1 MKVTPFP
8 HPHLSL
14 SIARPPRRTA
24 LVLAM
29 ASALASVA
37 HAQSK
42 PTPSLDTVVVTATRS
57 AIDVSDAPAAVS
69 VITRQEIENK
79 NVSRVSDAL
88 HKVPS
93 LYLGRG
99 ENGQS
104 NSSEGAFSLRG
115 MTTNRT
121 LVLLDGL
128 QPLQNGNSQGVN
140 WLTVFVDDVERVE
153 VVPGAFASLYGS
165 NAMGGVINVISK
177 RPDKRE
183 LTLRLK
189 QGFSDAAG
197 TDASVYFR
205 DKLDSGLGITLG
217 LSHNDRKGYVSEQ
230 TTRTPVSGA
239 PGTPV
244 TGAVATTT
252 RDGAPAYIVGDRG
265 MQPWKQSHAL
275 IKLSYD
281 LSATDRVYGG
291 LAYADMSTDYRRFN
305 TYLTNQA
312 TGAPVSSGT
321 LGINGQRVTLTE
333 SNFLGATPANDA
345 SRRTFAGYEGL
356 VGQNLK
362 LKLDL
367 ARIERESSFPTVGAT
382 STWNA
387 GRGSLTASP
396 NSGLDATA
404 SLSFPV
410 GERHTVVGG
419 VSMHRDTVERRSYAL
434 GNWRDANTRTSVNNG
449 YDGRSTTVS
458 VFAQDEFAVTD
469 KLTVYAGGR
478 LDRWETRGDFFQ
490 NTAPVR
496 SINYASRSDT
506 AFNPKIS
513 GVYKPLEAVTLR
525 ASVGKSF
532 RSPSNLDLYST
543 IVQSSSISPTGF
555 LTVQSDP
562 SLKPERASSW
572 ELGGEWRLSRNLK
585 TTATLYNTRLKDM
598 IYSKQIDPSLTQR
611 INAGEAQVK
620 GLELGLSTKLAPWL
634 ELNANA
640 SWIDSEIIDNI
651 ADPASVGKR
660 LTTVPSTLAYIGL
673 TAARGPWSGTLE
685 ARYSS
690 QVFITAQN
698 TDTVQGVPSSND
710 SFAMVNL
717 KAGYQWT
724 KMTRVNLA
732 VNNLLDRQAYTFARL
747 PGRNATAELMLSF

>member
-1 MKVTPFP
+1 M
-8 HPHLSL
+8 
-14 SIARPPRRTA
+14 
-24 LVLAM
+24 
-29 ASALASVA
+29 
-37 HAQSK
+37 
-42 PTPSLDTVVVTATRS
+42 
-57 AIDVSDAPAAVS
+57 
-69 VITRQEIENK
+69 
-79 NVSRVSDAL
+79 
-88 HKVPS
+88 
-93 LYLGRG
+93 
-99 ENGQS
+99 
-104 NSSEGAFSLRG
+104 
-115 MTTNRT
+115 
-121 LVLLDGL
+121 
-128 QPLQNGNSQGVN
+128 
-140 WLTVFVDDVERVE
+140 
-153 VVPGAFASLYGS
+153 
-165 NAMGGVINVISK
+165 
-177 RPDKRE
+177 
-183 LTLRLK
+183 
-189 QGFSDAAG
+189 
-197 TDASVYFR
+197 
-205 DKLDSGLGITLG
+205 
-217 LSHNDRKGYVSEQ
+217 
-230 TTRTPVSGA
+230 
-239 PGTPV
+239 
-244 TGAVATTT
+244 
-252 RDGAPAYIVGDRG
+252 
-265 MQPWKQSHAL
+265 
-275 IKLSYD
+275 
-281 LSATDRVYGG
+281 
-291 LAYADMSTDYRRFN
+291 
-305 TYLTNQA
+305 
-312 TGAPVSSGT
+312 
-321 LGINGQRVTLTE
+321 
-333 SNFLGATPANDA
+333 
-345 SRRTFAGYEGL
+345 
-356 VGQNLK
+356 
-362 LKLDL
+362 
-367 ARIERESSFPTVGAT
+367 
-382 STWNA
+382 
-387 GRGSLTASP
+387 
-396 NSGLDATA
+396 
-404 SLSFPV
+404 
-410 GERHTVVGG
+410 
-419 VSMHRDTVERRSYAL
+419 
-434 GNWRDANTRTSVNNG
+434 NNG

-478 LDRWETRGDFFQ
+478 LDRWETQGDFFQ

-747 PGRNATAELMLSF
+747 PGRNATAELVLSF